1 MELEAETPQRA
12 FAQIINGCS
21 LKGVLQLLTWTMMGM
36 MCKL

>member
-1 MELEAETPQRA
+1 MELEPESPQRA
-12 FAQIINGCS
+12 SAQIVNGCS